1 MIENYTY
8 LLKQSGIVRWL
19 FNSFFISIISTI
31 GVVIVSVLAAYSL
44 GRLKFPGNGILFY
57 LTLAGLMI
65 PLQAIMIP
73 RYLLLRDLNLLS
85 TYWAL
90 IIPYMVNPMFVLI
103 VSRNF

>member
-1 MIENYTY
+1 
-8 LLKQSGIVRWL
+8 
-19 FNSFFISIISTI
+19 
-31 GVVIVSVLAAYSL
+31 
-44 GRLKFPGNGILFY
+44 
-57 LTLAGLMI
+57 MI

-103 VSRNF
+103 VSQFFKGIPREFEEAARIDGAGEM